1 MSQTLL
7 TNKKQGNLDQVHD
20 DIDNIIKPTQTRID
34 RVPYLG
40 LQLTLHFIKS
50 KSIL

>member
-20 DIDNIIKPTQTRID
+20 DNIIKPTQTRITAS
-34 RVPYLG
+34 P
-40 LQLTLHFIKS
+40 I
-50 KSIL
+50 